1 MKNSFKDK
9 LKKRKYISRIEKN
22 RKSYTNRNISLK
34 RHKENKTTKRSLF
47 LTIIIISLLF
57 NVLFLLKIDFINNDN
72 IALKEMA
79 ELNRNDYKH
88 EMESLEGNYTNYL
101 FLGDSITD
109 LYNLDEYYEG
119 LPVVNSGISG
129 NTTEDILDDM
139 KNRVYDYNPSKVFL
153 LIGINDLGSGDSA
166 SDVFD
171 NIKKIIAA
179 IENRK
184 PKVSIYIESVFPIN
198 KNIDDEKMISVES
211 NDDVIELNTLIKEY
225 CDKNNYVYINIYD
238 SLTDDDGN
246 FSEEYTDDGLHPN
259 NNGYKVIT
267 EKLKKYLD

>member
-198 KNIDDEKMISVES
+198 KNIDDEEMISVES